1 MGRPALGDA
10 GDVPTISRFYGIVIR
25 VYFSDHVPPHFRA
38 LYADQEAVIAI
49 ASGTVL
55 RGGGIMIEAVWP
67 RVTGW

>member
-1 MGRPALGDA
+1 
-10 GDVPTISRFYGIVIR
+10 
-25 VYFSDHVPPHFRA
+25 VPPHFRA